1 MRDYL
6 SRQRQSAKADAA
18 ESNSHP
24 VGPWERR
31 FISVQTFR
39 ERKARRVKK
48 KRERE
53 KEAERQGKEGKQAAG
68 GTALQTAAA
77 QEKKAGRRWHR
88 PTNSGGPG
96 KKTSQRRDK

>member
-6 SRQRQSAKADAA
+6 SGQRQGAKADAA
-18 ESNSHP
+18 ESNGHP

-31 FISVQTFR
+31 FISVQAFR

-53 KEAERQGKEGKQAAG
+53 KEAAKRGKEGKQATG
-68 GTALQTAAA
+68 GAAQQTAAA
-77 QEKKAGRRWHR
+77 QEKK
-88 PTNSGGPG
+88 
-96 KKTSQRRDK
+96 TSQRRDRQKMLGPGL